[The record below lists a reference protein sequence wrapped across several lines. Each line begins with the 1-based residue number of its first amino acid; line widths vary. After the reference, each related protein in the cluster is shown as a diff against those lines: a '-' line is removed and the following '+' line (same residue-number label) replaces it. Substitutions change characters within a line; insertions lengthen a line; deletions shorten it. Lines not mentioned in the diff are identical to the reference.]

1 MYLLSTLPTMGHLR
15 MTATEGIYIQCPF
28 IFEFIMIAAKFSWV
42 NLNSRERRMQILG
55 RDGLTFTPF
64 FNHEL

>member
-1 MYLLSTLPTMGHLR
+1 MYHGAPKNDSNTRHD
-15 MTATEGIYIQCPF
+15 IQCPF
-28 IFEFIMIAAKFSWV
+28 IFEFIMILAEFSWV

-64 FNHEL
+64 INHEKL